1 MKPLSTLAISACLGL
16 AACASFTP
24 QPPIAQQTV
33 DAFAVSFL
41 DSIQA
46 SSIAARREFCGYIR
60 RDLSGTLRA
69 TPPRPGTFATCSM
82 PAPLPG
88 SGIIATYHTHGAY
101 GPNHDN
107 ETPST
112 IDLENDIRLGLNG
125 YVSTPGGRVW
135 RTNPDTKDTVQV
147 CGLGCVTRDPGF
159 VPRNE
164 KAVLQR
170 FTLPQLE
177 QRNLY

>member
-1 MKPLSTLAISACLGL
+1 MKPLTTLAISACLGL

-46 SSIAARREFCGYIR
+46 SSIAA
-60 RDLSGTLRA
+60 
-69 TPPRPGTFATCSM
+69 
-82 PAPLPG
+82 
-88 SGIIATYHTHGAY
+88 
-101 GPNHDN
+101 N